1 MTANEQMNELLGEDV
16 VLRLK
21 ENREAVLTAAI
32 QTGRDLAK
40 EFLREAEYEDICIV
54 AELQADDDGRFF
66 ISSHIEWLDEDVTE
80 GHPEAVRGFIE
91 LGFVDQV
98 REVAAFLDHD
108 SRDPEYYLAQQ
119 QGAQNPESMPRLGT
133 HDCCQARRE
142 GADRIARK
150 SLLKSFTKE
159 S

>member
-1 MTANEQMNELLGEDV
+1 MTAIDQMKELLGEDV
-16 VLRLK
+16 VLRLEK
-21 ENREAVLTAAI
+21 SREATLTAAI

-40 EFLREAEYEDICIV
+40 EVLREAEYEDICIV

-66 ISSHIEWLDEDVTE
+66 INDHLEWLDEDVTE
-80 GHPEAVRGFIE
+80 SHPEAVRGFIE

-98 REVAAFLDHD
+98 REVAAFLDND
-108 SRDPEYYLAQQ
+108 VRDPEYYLAQQ

-142 GADRIARK
+142 EADRIARE
-150 SLLKSFTKE
+150 SFLKTFTKE